1 MHALRFY
8 SPLGLIDEDE
18 HRELVL
24 IRRIRNDLAHDP
36 KPVFTADPRIANRCS
51 ELKYG
56 VQGEGKPE
64 GHFTS
69 SAVAL
74 ISSLINRG
82 HYARQQRR
90 TFLNWPR

>member
-1 MHALRFY
+1 MHALRFV
-8 SPLGLIDEDE
+8 SALGLIDEDE

-36 KPVFTADPRIANRCS
+36 KLGFADPRIANRCS
-51 ELKYG
+51 ELKYR